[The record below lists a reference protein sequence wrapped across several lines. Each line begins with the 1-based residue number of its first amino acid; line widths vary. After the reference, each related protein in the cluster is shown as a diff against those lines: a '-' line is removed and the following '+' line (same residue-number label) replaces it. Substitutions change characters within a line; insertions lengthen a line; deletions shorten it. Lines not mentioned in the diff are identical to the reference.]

1 MTPATDKSK
10 KKWQTAE
17 ETTDKSKKKGQTEE
31 EKKEIFDNLLEK
43 EMIQDTIN
51 ADKEKKSTGR
61 KKRLRK
67 IMLVVGR
74 NSRKVLKT
82 KG

>member
-31 EKKEIFDNLLEK
+31 EREDFFNNLLEQ
-43 EMIQDTIN
+43 EIIQDTID
-51 ADKEKKSTGR
+51 ADKKSQLEE
-61 KKRLRK
+61 KKRLIK

-74 NSRKVLKT
+74 KSRKISKT